1 MIVKQSK
8 AKKPS
13 YIVYYNR
20 RSTNYEKLDEWV
32 RTPLSEL
39 AKKQGR
45 EVVYLEV
52 KPVFDDTIKAIACEK
67 QISDGDIVAA
77 CGGDGTLS
85 AVLNGLIVGNKKVD
99 LLLMPLGNS
108 NDTLGSMGKKS
119 LITDIKRVLG
129 KKPIPYMPIDMLI
142 NGKHAY
148 WALHDF
154 TVGHI
159 ANIGYVLNYASRKA
173 KREGRKGINELK
185 EILGYYFDEA
195 LPRPDGG
202 LGEFVDENG
211 ERKKFGILAVV
222 LGRLGGAWFPR
233 IDGRV
238 VRSLHRGSDIAV
250 LEGNLIGKTLVDIP
264 SIVAWMFRGLHAR
277 MATHAVFTFDKPVKN
292 MRIVVDGEIF
302 NFKNV
307 RKIEGVRRKS
317 NLRLYVPSEK

>member
-1 MIVKQSK
+1 MKQNK
-8 AKKPS
+8 TKKPK
-13 YIVYYNR
+13 YIVYYNKQ
-20 RSTNYEKLDEWV
+20 STNYEKLDEWV

-45 EVVYLEV
+45 KVIYIEV
-52 KPVFDDTIKAIACEK
+52 KPVFDDTIKAIASEK
-67 QISDGDIVAA
+67 RISDGDIVAA

-85 AVLNGLIVGNKKVD
+85 AVLNGLVVGNKKVN
-99 LLLMPLGNS
+99 LLLMPLGKC

-119 LITDIKRVLG
+119 LTTDIKRVLS
-129 KKPIPYMPIDMLI
+129 KKPIPYMPIEMLI

-159 ANIGYVLNYASRKA
+159 ANIGYVLNEASRKA
-173 KREGRKGINELK
+173 KREGRKEISMLK
-185 EILGYYFDEA
+185 LVMGYYFNEA

-202 LGEFVDENG
+202 LGSFVDENG
-211 ERKKFGILAVV
+211 EHKKFGILAVV
-222 LGRLGGAWFPR
+222 LGRVGGSWYPR
-233 IDGRV
+233 VDGRV
-238 VRSLHRGSDIAV
+238 VRSLHRGNDIAV
-250 LEGNLIGKTLVDIP
+250 LEGNLAGKSLVDIP
-264 SIVAWMFRGLHAR
+264 SIVAWMFRGMNAR
-277 MATHAVFTFDKPVKN
+277 MATHAVFNFDKPVKK

-307 RKIEGVRRKS
+307 RKIEGLRRKS

>member
-1 MIVKQSK
+1 MKQNQT
-8 AKKPS
+8 KKPK

-45 EVVYLEV
+45 KVVYIEV
-52 KPVFDDTIKAIACEK
+52 KPVFDDTIKAIASEK
-67 QISDGDIVAA
+67 RISDGDIVAA

-85 AVLNGLIVGNKKVD
+85 AVLNGLVVGNKKVN
-99 LLLMPLGNS
+99 LLLMPLGNC

-119 LITDIKRVLG
+119 LISDINRVLDR
-129 KKPIPYMPIDMLI
+129 KPIPYMPIEMLI

-159 ANIGYVLNYASRKA
+159 ANIGWVLNDASRKA

-185 EILGYYFDEA
+185 EVLGYYFDEA

-202 LGEFVDENG
+202 LDSFVDENG
-211 ERKKFGILAVV
+211 EHKKFGILAVV
-222 LGRLGGAWFPR
+222 LGRIGGSWYPR
-233 IDGRV
+233 VDGRV
-238 VRSLHRGSDIAV
+238 VRSLHRGRDIAV
-250 LEGNLIGKTLVDIP
+250 LEGNLAGKALLDIP
-264 SIVAWMFRGLHAR
+264 SIVAWMFRGMNAR
-277 MATHAVFTFDKPVKN
+277 MTTHAVFTFDKPVKK

-307 RKIEGVRRKS
+307 RKIEGLRRKS